1 MLELSRVV
9 LQAAVGVEGDVV
21 VILTTLPAVGGLLRQ
36 GLVLVE
42 VQVLGTAVVP
52 LLLQDLLVL
61 VLSVELPTHFVLLL
75 ESGGERIL
83 REVERLKPD

>member
-1 MLELSRVV
+1 M
-9 LQAAVGVEGDVV
+9 V
-21 VILTTLPAVGGLLRQ
+21 VILTILPADGGLLRQ
-36 GLVLVE
+36 GLILVE

-75 ESGGERIL
+75 ESDGERIL
-83 REVERLKPD
+83 REVGRLKSD

>member
-1 MLELSRVV
+1 M
-9 LQAAVGVEGDVV
+9 
-21 VILTTLPAVGGLLRQ
+21 ILTILPAGGGLLRQ
-36 GLVLVE
+36 GLILVE

-83 REVERLKPD
+83 REVGRLKPNGFG